1 MARHNKKR
9 NVGLI
14 YELLVRRLSHAIVEG
29 DKKTAAVVKKILV
42 DRFKAG
48 TELYKEFRLFNA
60 IVKTGGLTEQLAFR
74 VIDEAKSAAS
84 DHEPTKLSREKSLL
98 IKDINYRINESNF
111 YDSYVDNYP
120 VYASTQQLLNAWRGK
135 QHDIHESAMHEKT
148 VHSWLTRSVVE
159 KTLDDERTPAVN
171 DITLRIMKE
180 KLEKKYANQ
189 LNETQLKIIKA
200 YATNDP
206 TVSTLIQ
213 ETVDAAQ
220 RKIDKY
226 VKGSADPFLAEKV
239 KSVKATLSEQKLVR
253 DADSVSRA
261 LTLQQLATELEEL
274 IDG

>member
-60 IVKTGGLTEQLAFR
+60 IVKTNGLTEQLAFR
-74 VIDEAKSAAS
+74 VIDEAKTAAA

-111 YDSYVDNYP
+111 YDSYVENYP
-120 VYASTQQLLNAWRGK
+120 VYASTQQLLNTWRGK
-135 QHDIHESAMHEKT
+135 QSDIHESAMHEKT

-206 TVSTLIQ
+206 AVSTLIQ

>member
-60 IVKTGGLTEQLAFR
+60 IVKTNGLTEQLAFR
-74 VIDEAKSAAS
+74 VIDEAKTAAA

-98 IKDINYRINESNF
+98 IKDINYCINESNF
-111 YDSYVDNYP
+111 YDSYVENYP
-120 VYASTQQLLNAWRGK
+120 VYASTQQLLNTWRGK
-135 QHDIHESAMHEKT
+135 QSDIHESAMHEKT

-206 TVSTLIQ
+206 AVSTLIQ